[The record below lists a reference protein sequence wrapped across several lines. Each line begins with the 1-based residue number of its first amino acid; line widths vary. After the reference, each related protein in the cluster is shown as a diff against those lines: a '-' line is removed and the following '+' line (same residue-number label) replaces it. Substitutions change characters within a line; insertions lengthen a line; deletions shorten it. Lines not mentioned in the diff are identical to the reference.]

1 MYSSGTTVGTTA
13 CQSNV
18 NSRTKDCQNP
28 DCKNDIRRHRC
39 GSKTFCNSEFEFY
52 AERQDQ
58 GKGIY
63 FLENHSLGSS
73 KNCLFSN
80 YVKNAC
86 AKPKKIEG
94 KACLLKS
101 KIVHFPQILEKHSQ
115 GNS

>member
-13 CQSNV
+13 CQNNV
-18 NSRTKDCQNP
+18 NSRIKDCQHP

-86 AKPKKIEG
+86 AKPKKYQVFAELGKKYLVKKYQIE
-94 KACLLKS
+94 
-101 KIVHFPQILEKHSQ
+101 LEKLAS
-115 GNS
+115 